1 MVLHEFP
8 DLNWLKRQAE
18 SRFEDRKA
26 IGGNVLPNSGWP
38 SVILNTKASNICRD
52 NIRGPFSIFTNINGI
67 SVVTTDKRRVVVRDN
82 FFYVSNQDQYYTLEV
97 EKTQKAETFN
107 IHFGEF
113 FANEVLASLST
124 SPLGLLENNSIQSET
139 FVLHNRL
146 YKRSCKIEMLLQNLQ
161 TRNDTNL
168 FEEECLTA
176 LMTEIFKEDQATRKI
191 VERITSIKQSTRE
204 EILKRLTGVT
214 DYIYSS
220 YDRDIS
226 LDELANIACLSKFH
240 FLRLFKIA
248 FQVTPLQFI
257 TNIRMVRAKEI
268 LKQRKNAVKE
278 IGRMLG
284 FRDSSSFS
292 RTFFNYY
299 GVYPTQLT

>member
-26 IGGNVLPNSGWP
+26 VGGNVLPNSGWP

-52 NIRGPFSIFTNINGI
+52 NIRGPFSIFTNISGSSI
-67 SVVTTDKRRVVVRDN
+67 VTTDKRGVVVRDD
-82 FFYVSNQDQYYTLEV
+82 FFYVSNQDQHYTLEV

-113 FANEVLASLST
+113 FASEVLKSLTT
-124 SPLGLLENNSIQSET
+124 SPHELLENAALPSQA
-139 FVLHNRL
+139 FALHNRL
-146 YKRSCKIEMLLQNLQ
+146 YKRSEKTHQIIRNLQ
-161 TRNDTNL
+161 TENDNKL
-168 FEEECLTA
+168 FEEECLAA
-176 LMTEIFKEDQATRKI
+176 LMVEILKEDQATQKI
-191 VERITSIKQSTRE
+191 IQRIVSVKQSTRE
-204 EILKRLTGVT
+204 EILKRLTVVT
-214 DYIYSS
+214 DYIYST

-248 FQVTPLQFI
+248 FQITPLQFI
-257 TNIRMVRAKEI
+257 TNIRMIRAKEI
-268 LKQRKNAVKE
+268 LQHKKNEVKE

-284 FRDSSSFS
+284 FKDSSSFS

-299 GVYPTQLT
+299 GVYPTQCS